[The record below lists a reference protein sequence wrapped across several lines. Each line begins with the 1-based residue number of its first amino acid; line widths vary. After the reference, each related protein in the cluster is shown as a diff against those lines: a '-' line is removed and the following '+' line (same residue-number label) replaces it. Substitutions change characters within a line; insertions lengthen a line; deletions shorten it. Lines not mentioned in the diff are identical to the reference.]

1 MRKISFVLGS
11 IFTLLLVASGLFLF
25 LQYNSAKNEE
35 VPPPDIAEYRVPGA
49 PAEGVEP
56 PMAEAGEEP
65 GIGLPGD
72 ESLSPEGAPGSESSN
87 VGEENAAERTE
98 LAEAQADYQRALDDK
113 DKQVNAY
120 RLLLFIICGVLALL
134 ALSSFILGI
143 IYERPKRQEALP
155 YDTDNPPQPG
165 AFS

>member
-1 MRKISFVLGS
+1 MRKVFFLLGS
-11 IFTLLLVASGLFLF
+11 IFTLLLVVSGLFLF

-35 VPPPDIAEYRVPGA
+35 VPPPDIAEYTA
-49 PAEGVEP
+49 PDAPVDDSKSAAAETGTESS
-56 PMAEAGEEP
+56 
-65 GIGLPGD
+65 IGRPGD
-72 ESLSPEGAPGSESSN
+72 EPYSPERTSGSESSN
-87 VGEENAAERTE
+87 VGEQNAAERTE

-113 DKQVNAY
+113 NKQVNAY

-134 ALSSFILGI
+134 ALFSFILGI

-155 YDTDNPPQPG
+155 YDMDNPPEPG